1 MIAAAII
8 VLREVFEAALIIGIV
23 LAGTRGVPRRGFWVC
38 AGVAAGAL
46 GAVAVAAGAGRLS
59 TALEGNGQDLF
70 NAGVLLLAT
79 VMLGWHNVWMRRH
92 GRDRAR
98 EIQSVGAHVSSGR
111 SPRSAL
117 FLVVTLAVLR
127 EGSEVVLFLYGVA
140 AGGATAPQLWLGSL
154 IGLLAGVAIGALVY
168 LGLARVPQRHLFAV
182 TGALLLLIAAGM
194 AAQAAG
200 YLVQAGLLP
209 ALADPLWD
217 SSRWLPEHAPPGR
230 LLHALTGYVE
240 RPSGMQLV
248 FFVAVVAGLL
258 LLTRRS
264 NGAASGANGGA
275 NGGAA
280 AGLAALVAAGCL
292 ASSPPARAGLV
303 IYSPVV
309 EGGEYA
315 FEERSTRD
323 FDGTPARSGAE
334 EHKLEFEHAP
344 TTFWLAEGLLTVE
357 RDPGGGRRVTEMSAE
372 SVFELAPQGKYRVD
386 TGLLLEYAHRLAR
399 GERDPLEIGFL
410 AEAAVGRAILTGNLT
425 AEGPVADSGHAQ
437 LAAAVR
443 ARWRLDE
450 RFEPGV
456 EWFGELGEPVRFG
469 SPAAHRQQLGPSA
482 YGRLRFSGHRALL
495 YQAAWVFGL
504 TGASPDAT
512 ARLQLEYEF

>member
-1 MIAAAII
+1 MITAAII

-23 LAGTRGVPRRGFWVC
+23 LAGTRGVPRRGLWVC
-38 AGVAAGAL
+38 TGVAAGAL
-46 GAVAVAAGAGRLS
+46 GAVAVAAGAGRL
-59 TALEGNGQDLF
+59 AAAFEGNGQDLF
-70 NAGVLLLAT
+70 NAGILLLAT
-79 VMLGWHNVWMRRH
+79 AMLGWHNVWMRRH
-92 GRDRAR
+92 GRGRAR
-98 EIQSVGAHVSSGR
+98 EIQSVGEHVTSGR

-117 FLVVTLAVLR
+117 FLVVMLAVLR

-154 IGLLAGVAIGALVY
+154 AGLLAGVAIGAVVY

-217 SSRWLPEHAPPGR
+217 SSRWLPERGPPGQ

-248 FFVAVVAGLL
+248 FFVSVAAGLL
-258 LLTRRS
+258 VLTRRS
-264 NGAASGANGGA
+264 RGAGPGANGGA
-275 NGGAA
+275 TAA
-280 AGLAALVAAGCL
+280 LAALVIAGCL
-292 ASSPPARAGLV
+292 ALPAPARAGFV

-315 FEERSTRD
+315 FEERSMRA
-323 FDGTPARSGAE
+323 FDSTPARAGAE

-344 TTFWLAEGLLTVE
+344 TTFWLAEGLMTVE
-357 RDPGGGRRVTEMSAE
+357 RDPGGGRRVTELSAE
-372 SVFELAPQGKYRVD
+372 SVFELTPQGKYRVD
-386 TGLLLEYAHRLAR
+386 TGLLVEYAHRLAR
-399 GERDPLEIGFL
+399 GERDPLEIGLL
-410 AEAAVGRAILTGNLT
+410 AETAVGRAILTGNLT
-425 AEGPVADSGHAQ
+425 AEGPVTDAGHAQ
-437 LAAAVR
+437 LSGALR

-469 SPAAHRQQLGPSA
+469 SPAGHRQQLGPSA
-482 YGRLRFSGHRALL
+482 YGRLRMRGHRALL

-504 TGASPDAT
+504 TGASPDST